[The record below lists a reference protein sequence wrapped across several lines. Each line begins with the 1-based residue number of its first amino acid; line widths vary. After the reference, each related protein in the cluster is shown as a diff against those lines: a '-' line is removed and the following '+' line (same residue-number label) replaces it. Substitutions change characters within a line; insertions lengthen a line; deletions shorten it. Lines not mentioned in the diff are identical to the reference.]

1 MAILNSGGDAAAPAI
16 WEYTSPDRYALPSD
30 TVEQKIRSG
39 IGALWK
45 AFETEDAAP
54 ESPVKAKEKLEELS
68 WTEISTIA
76 PDPGLDAAAEALDAA
91 LASRLPP
98 KLPENTVVFVI
109 SPPYTWRREI
119 MAEWAQRSQWR
130 LLDGP
135 DPQTLLSESGEWMRD
150 RFDGRSPWVLPHLE
164 NCYLRRARSLKNI
177 RHLLDM
183 LCAGVAGTGLVG
195 CDSWAWAY
203 LMKIWNGRQPGLL
216 SLQSFDQERLARWF
230 GELAAGDGPRRRN
243 FRQAIDG
250 KYVLTPVDDVDE
262 ESGETPK
269 ASSFLKHLAAC
280 SRGIPGVA
288 LALWRRALRLGPE
301 NTDDEGNDD
310 NGPSPPG
317 DPATVWITEWDA
329 VPRPKLPSEK
339 DRDLAFTAH
348 TLLLHGGLEAEVLAE
363 ILPLSV
369 SRVRQTLSVLRET
382 ETAVEEDG
390 IWRIT
395 ASGYPAVRQFL
406 QSEGYLTDHF

>member
-1 MAILNSGGDAAAPAI
+1 MASSHSGGDDDAPAI

-45 AFETEDAAP
+45 AFETEAAAP

-68 WTEISTIA
+68 WTEISDVA
-76 PDPGLDAAAEALDAA
+76 PDPGLDAAVEALDTA
-91 LASRLPP
+91 LSSRLSDGS
-98 KLPENTVVFVI
+98 VVFVI
-109 SPPYTWRREI
+109 SPPHAWRREI
-119 MAEWAQRSQWR
+119 MSEWARRAQWR
-130 LLDGP
+130 LLEGP
-135 DPQTLLSESGEWMRD
+135 DARTLLSGSGEWMRD
-150 RFDGRSPWVLPHLE
+150 RFDSRSPWVLPHLE
-164 NCYLRRARSLKNI
+164 NCYLRHPRSLKSI
-177 RHLLDM
+177 RHLLDIF
-183 LCAGVAGTGLVG
+183 CAGIPGTGVVG

-203 LMKIWNGRQPGLL
+203 LMKIWNGRQSGLL
-216 SLQSFDQERLARWF
+216 SLQAFDRERLARWLE
-230 GELAAGDGPRRRN
+230 ELAAGDGPRRRN

-250 KYVLTPVDDVDE
+250 KYVLTPVGDVDE
-262 ESGETPK
+262 ESRETPK
-269 ASSFLKHLAAC
+269 TSSFLKHLAAC

-301 NTDDEGNDD
+301 NDDDGD
-310 NGPSPPG
+310 NETESSPPV
-317 DPATVWITEWDA
+317 DPTTVWITEWDA
-329 VPRPKLPSEK
+329 LRRPGLPSEK

-348 TLLLHGGLEAEVLAE
+348 TLLLHGGLDAEVLAE

-369 SRVRQTLSVLRET
+369 SRVRQILSVLRET
-382 ETAVEEDG
+382 ETAAEDDG
-390 IWRIT
+390 VWRVT